1 MGNWAC
7 IANAFVQNTFARYS
21 YAKGTVRGFQER
33 VSSQGGNIIP
43 VEVNGSEEDCFQL
56 VRDMYADQ
64 NLIEKYNLSLANS
77 LNIGRLLPHSFFYTY
92 AFSRLK
98 KIVHSDIFYAM
109 TPGNYGNLVAGLYS
123 WKFSLPVNGFI
134 ATSTPELYDDIQ
146 GKCAVSNSH
155 IPLEKRNVSD
165 PVNPSNIERLE
176 EIFAHNPQV
185 IRAMV
190 YPAKVSESETE
201 VAFKELYKNY
211 KTLLT
216 LNSWSLCCNKKT
228 GYHLCR

>member
-1 MGNWAC
+1 
-7 IANAFVQNTFARYS
+7 
-21 YAKGTVRGFQER
+21 
-33 VSSQGGNIIP
+33 
-43 VEVNGSEEDCFQL
+43 
-56 VRDMYADQ
+56 
-64 NLIEKYNLSLANS
+64 
-77 LNIGRLLPHSFFYTY
+77 
-92 AFSRLK
+92 K

-211 KTLLT
+211 KTLLDPST
-216 LNSWSLCCNKKT
+216 VSAYAAVKKRQDIIYADDGVAVLLSRYHPSFFADQARIWGAEKVKMPEQLVEMQKKQRAEHCIEANKQALEQILKEST
-228 GYHLCR
+228 